1 MSMSLSSPNATP
13 NATPSA
19 TGAPSSLPAPR
30 GRLLVSTRAAEQLR
44 RGAIFVRRDDV
55 HKPPSGDDD
64 IVALYDER
72 GRALGSALWAARG
85 PIAARLFDRGLRDF
99 DAALLR
105 ERLDAAAARRA
116 VLYQSAGHGAG
127 HDAGRDAF
135 RLLHGEADLLPG
147 LFIDR
152 YADAAVVQTTTAAMD
167 ARKAEVARILT
178 ERGDITR
185 VICRDD
191 GSARD
196 LEELP
201 RQSGVLIDR
210 LGRGT
215 RVQFHDAGSRMEADL
230 LTDRKTGSFLDQ
242 QENHAAV
249 GEYAARLFRDGPARG
264 KTTALDCFT
273 YHGGFALAL
282 GRAGLKVTACDEAPE
297 AILRARHNATLNGAA
312 AAGVE
317 FVVANAFD
325 LLRQLESRGARFD
338 VVVIDPPALAK
349 RGRNRA
355 AGIKDN
361 AWERAYK
368 ELNLRA
374 ARLVA
379 TGGLLCTCSCSG
391 RVSAADFESIVDAAA
406 RDAGRT
412 LQVLERRG
420 AGRDHP
426 ALLGWPESEYLK
438 CWLLR
443 VVA

>member
-1 MSMSLSSPNATP
+1 M
-13 NATPSA
+13 
-19 TGAPSSLPAPR
+19 R
-30 GRLLVSTRAAEQLR
+30 GDPPLGDVITLV
-44 RGAIFVRRDDV
+44 
-55 HKPPSGDDD
+55 
-64 IVALYDER
+64 DER
-72 GRALGSALWAARG
+72 GRELGSALWSARG
-85 PIAARLFDRGLRDF
+85 PIAARIFDRGPRLLDEALITERLE
-99 DAALLR
+99 AAASRRALLYD
-105 ERLDAAAARRA
+105 DA
-116 VLYQSAGHGAG
+116 S
-127 HDAGRDAF
+127 RDAF
-135 RLLHGEADLLPG
+135 RLVHGEADRLPG

-152 YADAAVVQTTTAAMD
+152 YADAAVIQTTTAAMD
-167 ARKAEVARILT
+167 ARKADIARILV
-178 ERGDITR
+178 EKGRGNVTR

-201 RQSGVLIDR
+201 RSGGVLIDR
-210 LGRGT
+210 QARGT
-215 RVQFHDAGSRMEADL
+215 KVRFHDAGSLMEADL

-242 QENHAAV
+242 QENHATV
-249 GEYAARLFRDGPARG
+249 GEYARRMVRDGKR
-264 KTTALDCFT
+264 TALDCFT
-273 YHGGFALAL
+273 YHGGFALSL
-282 GRAGLKVTACDEAPE
+282 GRAGLKVTACDEDAE
-297 AILRARHNATLNGAA
+297 AVRRARHNATLNGAA
-312 AAGVE
+312 AANVD

-325 LLRQLESRGARFD
+325 LLRQLEAGGARFD

-349 RGRNRA
+349 RGRGRGNGLA
-355 AGIKDN
+355 ARDS

-379 TGGLLCTCSCSG
+379 ADGLLATCSCSG
-391 RVSAADFESIVDAAA
+391 RVSAGDFESIVDAAA

-443 VVA
+443 AIS